1 MDFATFT
8 KNVPGICVLAKF
20 NPIELIGCLI
30 LRPGLTNSLAH
41 VITKC
46 CDLSRFVRKHNLT
59 VARISAASICK
70 NGVRKERHYPSK
82 WTLLTNINIK
92 SVDVKQSTRKL
103 PSTKGRRFASGV
115 EKISVLL
122 KVLPPWIQLRS
133 LELILWNV
141 CFRFPSFC
149 CHRALERNIFS
160 WVSK

>member
-1 MDFATFT
+1 MDFARLTKKTFE
-8 KNVPGICVLAKF
+8 GICVLAKF

-103 PSTKGRRFASGV
+103 PSTKGRRFALGV
-115 EKISVLL
+115 EKYSLSFSRSSPLDSIKVIRVDFVECLLQISFLL
-122 KVLPPWIQLRS
+122 LSQSIRKKYLLLS
-133 LELILWNV
+133 E
-141 CFRFPSFC
+141 
-149 CHRALERNIFS
+149 
-160 WVSK
+160 